1 MACSTVSTPL
11 SANPDSTGAGAS
23 HDRELIARCEAR
35 GGRLTTVAGVAK
47 DAKQG
52 AVLVSDDPVTYV
64 RGLALQ
70 AES

>member
-1 MACSTVSTPL
+1 M
-11 SANPDSTGAGAS
+11 
-23 HDRELIARCEAR
+23 
-35 GGRLTTVAGVAK
+35 TTVTGVAK